1 MSSCW
6 KNAMRDEFQALEGN
20 HTWDLLPQPSNE
32 TRNSI
37 FKGLDHIY
45 IYKNKNQTNKYKK
58 KRLFFLIIFFLEVE
72 LSVRPICTLLEV
84 NGSSLSS

>member
-1 MSSCW
+1 VYHLPISKQQNMSSCW

-45 IYKNKNQTNKYKK
+45 IYIKRRTKQRNTKK
-58 KRLFFLIIFFLEVE
+58 KDFFF
-72 LSVRPICTLLEV
+72 
-84 NGSSLSS
+84 